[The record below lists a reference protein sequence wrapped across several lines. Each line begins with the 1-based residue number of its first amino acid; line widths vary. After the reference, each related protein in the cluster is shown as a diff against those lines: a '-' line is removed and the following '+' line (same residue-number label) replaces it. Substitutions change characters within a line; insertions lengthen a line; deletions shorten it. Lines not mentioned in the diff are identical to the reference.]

1 MRNFR
6 LCHGVWKLPVAG
18 VKYTHLS
25 MAKLNEKKERS
36 FMNKKI
42 YKQN

>member
-25 MAKLNEKKERS
+25 MAKFNEKKERS
-36 FMNKKI
+36 YEQKKYI
-42 YKQN
+42 KI